1 MVLDMLEIKPAYDSL
16 EQVKSLFRE
25 YARTLKID
33 LCFQG
38 FDSEL
43 DGLPGKYALPKGRL
57 YLAYWEG
64 VAAGCVALKPL
75 SEERC
80 ELKRLFVRPRFR
92 GLKIGRALVERIIG
106 DAAACGY
113 REIVLDTLPRLTGAA
128 ALYEKLGFRPVAPYY
143 DNPIPDALY
152 FGLVLK

>member
-1 MVLDMLEIKPAYDSL
+1 MDIKPAYDSL

-25 YARTLKID
+25 YADALNID
-33 LCFQG
+33 LCFQE

-43 DGLPGKYALPKGRL
+43 DGLPGRYALPKGRL

-64 VAAGCVALKPL
+64 AAAGCAALKPL

-113 REIVLDTLPRLTGAA
+113 RELVLDTLPRLTGAT

-143 DNPIPDALY
+143 DNPIPDALF